1 MTARIGERVDPGAAK
16 VEIDGIPLPIDPEL
30 VYYLLYKPVGVVST
44 ADDPQ
49 GRPTVVD
56 LVPARPRVF
65 PAGRLDADS
74 EGLMLLTNDGDL
86 AHVVTHPRFGVHK
99 KYVVLVDG
107 RVEPRTLRALMDG
120 VDVEDGPAAA
130 ISAKLLD
137 VSGDASLVEITMGE
151 GRKRIVRRMMD
162 AVDHPVRRLVR
173 VAIGP
178 VRDGDLTPGAFRAL
192 TVDEIR
198 SLYASEAGG

>member
-1 MTARIGERVDPGAAK
+1 VTARIGERVDPGAAK

-107 RVEPRTLRALMDG
+107 RVEPRALRALMDG

>member
-16 VEIDGIPLPIDPEL
+16 VEIDGIPLPIAPEL

-107 RVEPRTLRALMDG
+107 RVEPRALRALMDG

-137 VSGDASLVEITMGE
+137 VSGDTSLVEITMGE

>member
-107 RVEPRTLRALMDG
+107 RVEPRALRALMDG

>member
-1 MTARIGERVDPGAAK
+1 VTARIGERVDPGAAK

>member
-1 MTARIGERVDPGAAK
+1 VTARIGERVDPGAAK

-120 VDVEDGPAAA
+120 VDVEDEPAAA